1 MGELKEVSNLRESE
15 EEEEE
20 EVTKVEKDNEEEH
33 YMTKP
38 VLEPEVILEN

>member
-1 MGELKEVSNLRESE
+1 MGELKEVSNLRES
-15 EEEEE
+15 EEE

>member
-1 MGELKEVSNLRESE
+1 MGELKEVSNLRES